1 MLKRILK
8 SSLVLAVVALS
19 VAALLGSTVERRAVV
34 TSEPLSCVA
43 QGDTLVCFDGVP
55 GPAMVCRTL
64 DAHDVLCS
72 S

>member
-1 MLKRILK
+1 MTKRILK
-8 SSLVLAVVALS
+8 QSLVLVVVVLS
-19 VAALLGSTVERRAVV
+19 LAILGGSTVERRAIV
-34 TSEPLSCVA
+34 TSEPLPCVA

-55 GPAMVCRTL
+55 GPAMTCETL